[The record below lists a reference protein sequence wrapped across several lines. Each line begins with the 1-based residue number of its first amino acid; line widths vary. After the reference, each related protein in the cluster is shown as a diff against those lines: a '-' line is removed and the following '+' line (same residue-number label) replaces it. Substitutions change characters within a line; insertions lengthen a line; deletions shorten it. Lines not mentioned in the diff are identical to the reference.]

1 MYQVFGTIIII
12 LSGACYWLYSDNN
25 TLKANQ
31 VKLEYAIE
39 EQKAAFN
46 TMKESYEKQGQAL
59 NNLQRANAEIEA
71 EKDRYLDIFRKHNLD
86 HGSEATFVITNDN
99 ICHKRRARKH
109 VKHRHDEHGLGN
121 GHGTVNMNVAT
132 RPNLNVI
139 DGDRA
144 KGQQEKNQ

>member
-1 MYQVFGTIIII
+1 VYQVFGTIIII
-12 LSGACYWLYSDNN
+12 LGGACYWLYNDNN

-86 HGSEATFVITNDN
+86 KLALMKPGLVENRLNNGTKAVFEEIENDSKNISSLGDDTND
-99 ICHKRRARKH
+99 
-109 VKHRHDEHGLGN
+109 
-121 GHGTVNMNVAT
+121 
-132 RPNLNVI
+132 
-139 DGDRA
+139 
-144 KGQQEKNQ
+144 

>member
-1 MYQVFGTIIII
+1 VYQVFGTIIII
-12 LSGACYWLYSDNN
+12 LGGACYWLYNDNN

-86 HGSEATFVITNDN
+86 KLALMKPGLVENRLNNGTKAVFEEIENDSKNISNLGNDTND
-99 ICHKRRARKH
+99 
-109 VKHRHDEHGLGN
+109 
-121 GHGTVNMNVAT
+121 
-132 RPNLNVI
+132 
-139 DGDRA
+139 
-144 KGQQEKNQ
+144 